1 MYYRSGSA
9 GAATAYQTGYTK
21 RAVVYGAV
29 AVGMIY
35 FYSRGAAREKCLEGS
50 FAYGRTCRACSD
62 WECPVGQFRTTC
74 TPHSDSYC
82 KRCSNAPMDANT
94 YAYTT
99 PGNNNDCQ
107 YAVVKTSS
115 DAEIFDE
122 GCMEGKCVYDP
133 QEEASL
139 LVFLEV
145 PVDAASFQA
154 MGAEFRQAVAVTAGF
169 ESRDTVTVTEITEY
183 TMSSVNDLRRRKT
196 LIGIVPFM
204 APHDDGAI
212 KGGRRLMAVGNTT
225 VPNTACNETAN
236 TTNQSNQTGC
246 AEAGANTSA
255 PENPTSTPSPQAPAG
270 NPDPGECTPM
280 PQPAADKDEKFVV
293 VATEISTTVGKVR
306 HGD

>member
-99 PGNNNDCQ
+99 PGNDNDCQ

-122 GCMEGKCVYDP
+122 LCRSRSKHFGAREP
-133 QEEASL
+133 HLNAI
-139 LVFLEV
+139 
-145 PVDAASFQA
+145 AASA
-154 MGAEFRQAVAVTAGF
+154 SRQPRPRRVYSDATTRCGQGRQVCGCRN
-169 ESRDTVTVTEITEY
+169 RDF
-183 TMSSVNDLRRRKT
+183 DHR
-196 LIGIVPFM
+196 GQ
-204 APHDDGAI
+204 G
-212 KGGRRLMAVGNTT
+212 
-225 VPNTACNETAN
+225 
-236 TTNQSNQTGC
+236 
-246 AEAGANTSA
+246 EAW
-255 PENPTSTPSPQAPAG
+255 
-270 NPDPGECTPM
+270 
-280 PQPAADKDEKFVV
+280 
-293 VATEISTTVGKVR
+293 
-306 HGD
+306 